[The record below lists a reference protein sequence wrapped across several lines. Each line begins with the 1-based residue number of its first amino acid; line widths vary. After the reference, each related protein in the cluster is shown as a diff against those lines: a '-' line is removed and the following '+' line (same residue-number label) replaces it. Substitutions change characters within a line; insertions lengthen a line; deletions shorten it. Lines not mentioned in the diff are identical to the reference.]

1 MPDTIGRDQEGAG
14 PGCAGRLRRRS
25 PGPVPRPRTIRF
37 SLTGDEHAEVAAA
50 AGRAGMAYGAFA
62 AEATLAAARGVML
75 TPDALL
81 REVLDRAMMEAHR
94 IGVNLNQAVAAL
106 NATGQ
111 PGENLLLYA
120 AESMRRTARLEAITD
135 DVRTMMR
142 SARTT
147 ADRVRSGIRSAIRH
161 AGLSLTHV

>member
-1 MPDTIGRDQEGAG
+1 
-14 PGCAGRLRRRS
+14 
-25 PGPVPRPRTIRF
+25 
-37 SLTGDEHAEVAAA
+37 
-50 AGRAGMAYGAFA
+50 MAYGAFA

-142 SARTT
+142 S
-147 ADRVRSGIRSAIRH
+147 GIRSAIRH